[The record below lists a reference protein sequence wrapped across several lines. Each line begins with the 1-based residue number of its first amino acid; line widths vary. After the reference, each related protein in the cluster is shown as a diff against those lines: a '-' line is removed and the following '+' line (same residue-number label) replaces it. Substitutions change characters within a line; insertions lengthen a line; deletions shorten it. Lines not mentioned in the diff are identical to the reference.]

1 MIFMCQVK
9 RVAVENNIES
19 IPALAYFDIMRQAGI
34 NLYIVYGQYLLQTQ
48 FLPLLKKNFFSWEY
62 IQWNQMFR
70 CFSKCVTYTHTM
82 SVSKT
87 YCTGG
92 EDEKL

>member
-1 MIFMCQVK
+1 MCQVK

-62 IQWNQMFR
+62 IQ
-70 CFSKCVTYTHTM
+70 
-82 SVSKT
+82 
-87 YCTGG
+87 
-92 EDEKL
+92 